1 MHGSIS
7 DEMVKNLDKL
17 ASYRQ
22 VNKFKKI
29 FNNLSTNHKNQY
41 IEHVKAKPKGSKAM
55 SGILNALDNQEAL
68 SIFKELLQKDKEF
81 AFNTLD
87 CITPQYTLFKILF
100 GELNKNQYIEHVK
113 AKPKGSLAM
122 SGILNALKNED
133 APSIFKELLQKD
145 KEFAFNTLDCIT
157 PQSTLFKILFGELN
171 KNQYI
176 EHVKAK
182 PKGSLAMSGI
192 LNALKNE
199 DAPSIFKELLQ
210 KDKEFAFNTL
220 DCIDLHSTLFKTLF
234 NQLNTQQKED
244 YKVNLETKSTVKAEL
259 VLKNFYLSNKENSS
273 NLSTENSNE
282 PLVQNRDDLPA
293 ANFSPISPAFEETVV
308 EHTFDT
314 RLELSSDKEDQS
326 CSQTVIPFPGF
337 AEFDN
342 QFRNTVTENS
352 TVSSSLTSNENISD
366 SLEGEQLS
374 PEYYNSLINGVTSL
388 QSSIVDDLPELNL
401 SPITPAFEETVVEHT
416 FDSRSDFSYENE
428 PLVHKR
434 KRDDLNEFSEP
445 SLENFL
451 PSFATLEQIVAEREF
466 DNGIDE
472 ISTVEPPAKRQ
483 CISVP
488 PFEGFAEFHNQFC
501 NIVPEDSIV
510 NDSAVPEEH
519 TSLEG
524 ELTFLYSQINV
535 GEPLTSLQSSN
546 VNPLPEFSFS
556 LSSVTLDEMVK
567 RYGFNRNDHAL
578 SDLEEV
584 YVEQPAKFHTYY
596 HN

>member
-7 DEMVKNLDKL
+7 DEVVKNLDKL
-17 ASYRQ
+17 TYSHQ
-22 VNKFKKI
+22 TNKFRKA
-29 FNNLSTNHKNQY
+29 FNNLSTNHKNEY
-41 IEHVKAKPKGSKAM
+41 IEHVKAKP
-55 SGILNALDNQEAL
+55 Q
-68 SIFKELLQKDKEF
+68 
-81 AFNTLD
+81 
-87 CITPQYTLFKILF
+87 
-100 GELNKNQYIEHVK
+100 
-113 AKPKGSLAM
+113 GSLAM
-122 SGILNALKNED
+122 SGILNALE
-133 APSIFKELLQKD
+133 QKD
-145 KEFAFNTLDCIT
+145 ALLIFNQLPQEFAFNTLDCIN
-157 PQSTLFKILFGELN
+157 P
-171 KNQYI
+171 
-176 EHVKAK
+176 
-182 PKGSLAMSGI
+182 P
-192 LNALKNE
+192 
-199 DAPSIFKELLQ
+199 
-210 KDKEFAFNTL
+210 
-220 DCIDLHSTLFKTLF
+220 STLFKTLLY
-234 NQLNTQQKED
+234 QLDPQQKED
-244 YKVNLETKSTVKAEL
+244 YRVHLKTKSTFKAKYTLRE
-259 VLKNFYLSNKENSS
+259 FYLNNKESVN

-293 ANFSPISPAFEETVV
+293 AHFSPISPAFEETVV
-308 EHTFDT
+308 EHSFDT
-314 RLELSSDKEDQS
+314 RLELSSDKENQS

-374 PEYYNSLINGVTSL
+374 PESYYNYLINGVTSL

-416 FDSRSDFSYENE
+416 FDTRPEFSYENE

-434 KRDDLNEFSEP
+434 KRAEENQLYSQIIRSITGKQRSQDLCFTAYN
-445 SLENFL
+445 SLTECE
-451 PSFATLEQIVAEREF
+451 LE
-466 DNGIDE
+466 E
-472 ISTVEPPAKRQ
+472 ICTVEPPAKRQ

-488 PFEGFAEFHNQFC
+488 PFEGFAEFHNQFSNMVTENSTASSSLTSNE
-501 NIVPEDSIV
+501 NISD
-510 NDSAVPEEH
+510 
-519 TSLEG
+519 SLES
-524 ELTFLYSQINV
+524 ELTFLDSQING

-567 RYGFNRNDHAL
+567 RYDFNHNDHAL

>member
-7 DEMVKNLDKL
+7 DEVVKNLDKFT
-17 ASYRQ
+17 SYRQ

-29 FNNLSTNHKNQY
+29 FNNLTTNHKNEY
-41 IEHVKAKPKGSKAM
+41 IRHCKAKPKSSSAM
-55 SGILNALDNQEAL
+55 SGILNGLDKEEAL
-68 SIFKELLQKDKEF
+68 SIFNQLPQEF

-87 CITPQYTLFKILF
+87 CIHPTLTLFKILF
-100 GELNKNQYIEHVK
+100 
-113 AKPKGSLAM
+113 
-122 SGILNALKNED
+122 
-133 APSIFKELLQKD
+133 
-145 KEFAFNTLDCIT
+145 
-157 PQSTLFKILFGELN
+157 
-171 KNQYI
+171 
-176 EHVKAK
+176 
-182 PKGSLAMSGI
+182 
-192 LNALKNE
+192 
-199 DAPSIFKELLQ
+199 
-210 KDKEFAFNTL
+210 
-220 DCIDLHSTLFKTLF
+220 
-234 NQLNTQQKED
+234 NQLNPQQKED
-244 YKVNLETKSTVKAEL
+244 YKVNLETKSTVKAKL
-259 VLKNFYLSNKENSS
+259 VLKNFYLSNKESSS

-293 ANFSPISPAFEETVV
+293 ANFSPISPAFKETVV
-308 EHTFDT
+308 EHQFDT

-326 CSQTVIPFPGF
+326 CSQTVIPFLGF

-342 QFRNTVTENS
+342 QFCNTVTENS
-352 TVSSSLTSNENISD
+352 TVSSSLTSNDNISD

-374 PEYYNSLINGVTSL
+374 PEYYNYLINGVTSL

-428 PLVHKR
+428 PLVNKR
-434 KRDDLNEFSEP
+434 KRAEENQLYSQIIRSITGKQRSQDLCFTAYN
-445 SLENFL
+445 SLTECE
-451 PSFATLEQIVAEREF
+451 LE
-466 DNGIDE
+466 E
-472 ISTVEPPAKRQ
+472 ICTVEPPAKRQ

-488 PFEGFAEFHNQFC
+488 SFEGFAEFHNQFC

-510 NDSAVPEEH
+510 NDSSVPEEH

-524 ELTFLYSQINV
+524 ELTFLDSQING

-567 RYGFNRNDHAL
+567 RYGFNHNDHAL

-596 HN
+596 HNN

>member
-7 DEMVKNLDKL
+7 DEVVKNLDKL

-29 FNNLSTNHKNQY
+29 FNNLSTNHKNEY
-41 IEHVKAKPKGSKAM
+41 IRHVKAKPKSSKAM
-55 SGILNALDNQEAL
+55 SGILNALDNQE
-68 SIFKELLQKDKEF
+68 
-81 AFNTLD
+81 
-87 CITPQYTLFKILF
+87 
-100 GELNKNQYIEHVK
+100 
-113 AKPKGSLAM
+113 
-122 SGILNALKNED
+122 

-145 KEFAFNTLDCIT
+145 KEFAFNTLDCI
-157 PQSTLFKILFGELN
+157 
-171 KNQYI
+171 
-176 EHVKAK
+176 H
-182 PKGSLAMSGI
+182 PKY
-192 LNALKNE
+192 
-199 DAPSIFKELLQ
+199 
-210 KDKEFAFNTL
+210 
-220 DCIDLHSTLFKTLF
+220 TLFKTLF

-259 VLKNFYLSNKENSS
+259 ILKNFYLSNKESSS

-314 RLELSSDKEDQS
+314 RLEFSSDKEDQS

-567 RYGFNRNDHAL
+567 RYGFNHNDHAP
-578 SDLEEV
+578 SDLEAV
-584 YVEQPAKFHTYY
+584 VLKVNRKIDVAVNKYLKFVWAYLFTAMLLLYRNSFRAILLSKQSTVSY
-596 HN
+596 

>member
-1 MHGSIS
+1 MSGILNALKKEDASRLFNQLPQ
-7 DEMVKNLDKL
+7 EFAFNTLDCINPTSTLFKTLFGKL
-17 ASYRQ
+17 D
-22 VNKFKKI
+22 
-29 FNNLSTNHKNQY
+29 KNQY
-41 IEHVKAKPKGSKAM
+41 IEHVKAKPQGSKAM
-55 SGILNALDNQEAL
+55 SGILNSLDKKEAL
-68 SIFKELLQKDKEF
+68 LIFNQLPQEF

-87 CITPQYTLFKILF
+87 CIYPT
-100 GELNKNQYIEHVK
+100 
-113 AKPKGSLAM
+113 
-122 SGILNALKNED
+122 
-133 APSIFKELLQKD
+133 
-145 KEFAFNTLDCIT
+145 
-157 PQSTLFKILFGELN
+157 
-171 KNQYI
+171 
-176 EHVKAK
+176 
-182 PKGSLAMSGI
+182 
-192 LNALKNE
+192 
-199 DAPSIFKELLQ
+199 
-210 KDKEFAFNTL
+210 
-220 DCIDLHSTLFKTLF
+220 STLFKTLLY
-234 NQLNTQQKED
+234 QLDPQQKED
-244 YKVNLETKSTVKAEL
+244 YRVHLKTKSTFKAKYTL
-259 VLKNFYLSNKENSS
+259 RKFYLNNKESVN

-308 EHTFDT
+308 EHSFDT
-314 RLELSSDKEDQS
+314 RVELSSDKENQS

-374 PEYYNSLINGVTSL
+374 PESYYNYLINGVTSL

-401 SPITPAFEETVVEHT
+401 SPISPAFEETVVEHT
-416 FDSRSDFSYENE
+416 FDSRPDFSYENE